1 VVEESV
7 QKVLIFYSV
16 MIEAE
21 PCFGWFT
28 CLFRGQAGGIT
39 QYWQNRWF
47 NSPSPMKKISF
58 ISLVVFSFVMES
70 ANAQTA
76 VNSTPLSP
84 PTQTIIG
91 YQVGEQDANS
101 RQWQKIVKV
110 TDARGN
116 FTFQTNLAYVELASG
131 LNYWDATSQQWL
143 PTKEEIDAYPG
154 GAIAQY
160 GQHKVVFANNLNTSG
175 AIDLQM
181 SDGQELQSE
190 ILGLSYHD
198 TASGQSVLIAEVQN
212 SQGQIVSSNEVLYPD
227 AFKGVKASVLYKYTL
242 AGLEQDVI
250 LLTQLP
256 SPESFGLSSTS
267 CVLQVLTEFTAAPVP
282 TIRTLPSAAKEA
294 LPDEML
300 DFGAMTM
307 IRGRAFLLGTNA
319 PVAAISKQWLTVSN
333 RTVLV
338 EFGPAAGNHPVLVN
352 VARLFP
358 DDPQTGERFAAL
370 CGFQPTFATRAGNG
384 QGGFQPDEAGPDA
397 SAERRLFFSKSL

>member
-1 VVEESV
+1 MLWLVD
-7 QKVLIFYSV
+7 L
-16 MIEAE
+16 
-21 PCFGWFT
+21 
-28 CLFRGQAGGIT
+28 LFRGQAGGVT
-39 QYWQNRWF
+39 QNRQNRRF

-84 PTQTIIG
+84 PTQTIVG
-91 YQVGEQDANS
+91 YQLGEQGANHCN
-101 RQWQKIVKV
+101 WLKIVR
-110 TDARGN
+110 TADAQGDVVL
-116 FTFQTNLAYVELASG
+116 TTNLAYVQLATG
-131 LNYWDATSQQWL
+131 LNYKDPTTGKWL
-143 PTKEEIDAYPG
+143 PSKEEIDAYPG

-160 GQHKVVFANNLNTSG
+160 GQHKVILANNLNTSG

-198 TASGQSVLIAEVQN
+198 TASGKSVLIAEVQN

-282 TIRTLPSAAKEA
+282 TIRTLPSATKEA

-300 DFGAMTM
+300 DFGAMMM

-338 EFGPAAGNHPVLVN
+338 ESVRPPAITP
-352 VARLFP
+352 
-358 DDPQTGERFAAL
+358 
-370 CGFQPTFATRAGNG
+370 
-384 QGGFQPDEAGPDA
+384 
-397 SAERRLFFSKSL
+397 SLLLSLA